1 MHDPAIWRV
10 ATFNIWNRQGP
21 WDRRL
26 PLIRDGLAALDAD
39 AIGLQEVL
47 AFGSLPSQADE
58 IASGLGWHV
67 YHAPAWHIGGG
78 LTLGHPLPSPPRLPP
93 PQAPPP
99 PPPPPPHRPAG
110 G

>member
-26 PLIRDGLAALDAD
+26 PLIRDGLAAPDAD
-39 AIGLQEVL
+39 VIGLQEVL

-58 IASGLGWHV
+58 IAAGLGWHV
-67 YHAPAWHIGGG
+67 YHAPAWQIGGG
-78 LTLGHPLPSPPRLPP
+78 PTFGNTILSPPPP
-93 PQAPPP
+93 PATPRPPPPAPPP
-99 PPPPPPHRPAG
+99 PRTPP
-110 G
+110 